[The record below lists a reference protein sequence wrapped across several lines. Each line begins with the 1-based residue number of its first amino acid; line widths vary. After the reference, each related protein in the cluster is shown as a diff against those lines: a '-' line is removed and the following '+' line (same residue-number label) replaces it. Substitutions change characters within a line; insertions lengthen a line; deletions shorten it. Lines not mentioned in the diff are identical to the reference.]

1 MRRSGHVLLLFAFLA
16 TGCTLLKPDA
26 QTQAFASGFLA
37 SLEAG
42 DSAAIVSKL
51 DPGLT
56 SYSTWTKLA
65 EVRDSL
71 LAVHRN
77 TTDLVEWST
86 FKSSDNYTADL
97 IYQLHGARWAILE
110 MRVERRQGALLV
122 TGMHVETTK
131 SSLAEMN
138 SFVFSGRP
146 ARFYFVVVG
155 AIVSL
160 LCCLT
165 ALIFVLRTKMMP
177 RRWLWSIVALI
188 GVCQYTINWSTGEGG
203 WSLLRVQLFGA
214 GALRSGISPW
224 LVSFSAPLGA
234 ACALWHRHQFLTRA
248 SRAETPIVEAKV
260 L

>member
-1 MRRSGHVLLLFAFLA
+1 MRRSRPVLLLLAFVA
-16 TGCTLLKPDA
+16 TGCALLKPDA
-26 QTQAFASGFLA
+26 QTQAFANGFLA

-56 SYSTWTKLA
+56 SYSTWPKLA

-71 LAVHRN
+71 LAVRRK
-77 TTDLVEWST
+77 TTDLVGWST

-97 IYQLHGARWAILE
+97 IYQLHGERWAILE
-110 MRVERRQGALLV
+110 MRVERRQGALLL
-122 TGMHVETTK
+122 TGLHVETTK

-138 SFVFSGRP
+138 SFVLSGRP
-146 ARFYFVVVG
+146 ARFYVVVFG
-155 AIVSL
+155 AIVSF

-165 ALIFVLRTKMMP
+165 ALLFVLRTKMMP
-177 RRWLWSIVALI
+177 RRWLWSIVAII

-203 WSLLRVQLFGA
+203 WSLLRMQLFGA

-224 LVSFSAPLGA
+224 LVSFSVPLGA
-234 ACALWHRHQFLTRA
+234 AWALWHRYQFLTRP
-248 SRAETPIVEAKV
+248 SGAETPIIEA
-260 L
+260 

>member
-1 MRRSGHVLLLFAFLA
+1 MRRLRHVVLLLGFLT
-16 TGCTLLKPDA
+16 TGCALLKPDA
-26 QTQAFASGFLA
+26 QTQAFASGFLT

-71 LAVHRN
+71 LAVHRK

-86 FKSSDNYTADL
+86 FKSSDSYNAGL
-97 IYQLHGARWAILE
+97 IYQLHGDRWAILE
-110 MRVERRQGALLV
+110 IRVERRQGALLV
-122 TGMHVETTK
+122 TGMHVETTT

-138 SFVFSGRP
+138 SLSLSGKP
-146 ARFYFVVVG
+146 ARFYLVAFG
-155 AIVSL
+155 AIVSFF
-160 LCCLT
+160 CCLA

-188 GVCQYTINWSTGEGG
+188 GVCQYSINWSTGEGR

-214 GALRSGISPW
+214 GAIRSGISPW
-224 LVSFSAPLGA
+224 LVSCSLPFGA
-234 ACALWHRHQFLTRA
+234 ALAIWRCYRFLSRA
-248 SRAETPIVEAKV
+248 SPAETPMIEA
-260 L
+260 